1 MQAIYEWQIESPPP
15 EGLVSVVIRME
26 NTEARALMDGPEPT
40 DPIAQAVWQALRVAE
55 NTGALVLPA

>member
-1 MQAIYEWQIESPPP
+1 MQVIFEWQIGNPPP

-26 NTEARALMDGPEPT
+26 NAEARALMDGSEPT
-40 DPIAQAVWQALRVAE
+40 DPIAQAVWQALRTAE